1 MWREGV
7 TARDIGLVILDCDG
21 VLVDSEIISARMLI
35 AELAD
40 FGLSIDMDFVARHF
54 LGRSYPVV
62 LEEVRRNFG
71 VDLPPDFETRYRA
84 RLLAA
89 FDREMRV
96 MPDVEAAI
104 RDMAVPVCVATS
116 SSPLRV
122 AHSLRLVGLWE
133 RLGPVCFT
141 ASEVRNGKPAPDLFL
156 HAAARMGVS
165 PDRAL
170 VIEDSITGVKAG
182 LAAGMTVWRFIG
194 GSHLAPEPEPEP
206 EGARP
211 HLRFDRFATFFD
223 RAPEL
228 RTRG

>member
-104 RDMAVPVCVATS
+104 RDMA
-116 SSPLRV
+116 
-122 AHSLRLVGLWE
+122 
-133 RLGPVCFT
+133 
-141 ASEVRNGKPAPDLFL
+141 
-156 HAAARMGVS
+156 
-165 PDRAL
+165 
-170 VIEDSITGVKAG
+170 
-182 LAAGMTVWRFIG
+182 
-194 GSHLAPEPEPEP
+194 
-206 EGARP
+206 
-211 HLRFDRFATFFD
+211 
-223 RAPEL
+223 
-228 RTRG
+228 